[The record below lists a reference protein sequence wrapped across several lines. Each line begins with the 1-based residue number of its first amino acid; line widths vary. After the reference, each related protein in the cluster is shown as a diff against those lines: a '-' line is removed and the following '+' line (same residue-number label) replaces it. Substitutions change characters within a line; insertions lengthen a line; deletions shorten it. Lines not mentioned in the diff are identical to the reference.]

1 MEENTNLMA
10 INFDLSGM
18 MTIIAEGIDRIRTA
32 FEEIK
37 EIIASSVGPML
48 RAVPC
53 IAFKRDREII
63 DHFIYCIASPREWHL
78 MKYSKRRRIRKKY
91 RDQLLRRL
99 AFALDY
105 VGQ

>member
-1 MEENTNLMA
+1 MA

-18 MTIIAEGIDRIRTA
+18 MTIIAEGFDRIRTA

-37 EIIASSVGPML
+37 EKIASGVGPML
-48 RAVPC
+48 R
-53 IAFKRDREII
+53 EII
-63 DHFIYCIASPREWHL
+63 DYFIYCIASPREWHL